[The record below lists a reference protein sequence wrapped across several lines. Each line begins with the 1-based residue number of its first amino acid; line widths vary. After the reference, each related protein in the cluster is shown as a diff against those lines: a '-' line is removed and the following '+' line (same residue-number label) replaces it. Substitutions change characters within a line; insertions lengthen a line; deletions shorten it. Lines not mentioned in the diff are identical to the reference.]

1 VLYRHI
7 TTARL
12 EEHDEARTMP
22 DIFQSIDDLDAASLQ
37 RVIDRL
43 EFRGTYAPFVA
54 MREAYLDRLD
64 LPPGATVCELGC
76 GTGVVSRAI
85 ASRRGFDG
93 TVQGTDLSEALVAE
107 ARERA
112 RTEGIE
118 NVVFRAEP
126 SGLSGKADNSCD
138 LVVIH
143 TLISHVADPAAVL
156 AEAMRIA
163 SPSARIVIFDG
174 DYASLTCHAGR
185 PAKDAEVVE
194 TLLEAIVAN
203 PHIMREIP
211 GMLVDRGISLEWAH
225 ADVLMEAGH
234 ADFFASLVESYIP
247 MAVRA
252 GLLETSGAEDWL
264 HQQRA
269 ASESGRFYGSCNFV
283 SYIAR
288 A

>member
-1 VLYRHI
+1 
-7 TTARL
+7 
-12 EEHDEARTMP
+12 MP
-22 DIFQSIDDLDAASLQ
+22 DIFQSIDDLDATSLQ

-85 ASRRGFDG
+85 ASRAGFDG
-93 TVQGTDLSEALVAE
+93 RVHATDLSEALVSE
-107 ARERA
+107 ARRRA
-112 RTEGIE
+112 RLDGID
-118 NVVFRAEP
+118 NVEFHAEP
-126 SGLSGKADNSCD
+126 SGHSGKADNSCD
-138 LVVIH
+138 LVVLH
-143 TLISHVADPAAVL
+143 TLISHVADPASVL

-163 SPSARIVIFDG
+163 RQSARIVIFDG

-185 PAKDAEVVE
+185 PARDAAVVE

-211 GMLVDRGISLEWAH
+211 GMLVDMGVSLEWAQ
-225 ADVLMEAGH
+225 ADVLMEAGE
-234 ADFFASLVESYIP
+234 AEFFASLVESYTP

-252 GLLETSGAEDWL
+252 GLLEASEAEDWL
-264 HQQRA
+264 HHQRA
-269 ASESGRFYGSCNFV
+269 VSESGRFYGSCNFV